1 MQTEGSSVPSQP
13 TDLDIFTTESMD
25 LDDVLEAA
33 FLASDSST
41 SDAELSSHSHAEQA
55 GDRTDVG
62 EMSSR
67 SHVEDLKRWERIPMT
82 AFRRTRESQG
92 VISNDDGTPWSA
104 KSGDGTDFYAVAM
117 MNNNLQ
123 HLLSSPT
130 PGPTQKQP
138 VERTGLAT
146 FSSPTPLGGPGPGA
160 RGVRNFRMLTRDH
173 KYEKE
178 KKEEKKAFRKMVHM
192 KPSLGRTFIS
202 SHQAHHHHR
211 HQHHPNTKSRASSS
225 MQRANFF
232 SSQSTLGNP

>member
-1 MQTEGSSVPSQP
+1 
-13 TDLDIFTTESMD
+13 MD

-33 FLASDSST
+33 FLASDSSI
-41 SDAELSSHSHAEQA
+41 SDAELSSHAEQA

-82 AFRRTRESQG
+82 AFRRTRESRG
-92 VISNDDGTPWSA
+92 SISNDDGTPWSA

-123 HLLSSPT
+123 HILSSPT
-130 PGPTQKQP
+130 PAPSQKQP
-138 VERTGLAT
+138 VGRTGPAT
-146 FSSPTPLGGPGPGA
+146 LSSPTSLGSPGTGA

-178 KKEEKKAFRKMVHM
+178 KKEEKKALRKMAHT
-192 KPSLGRTFIS
+192 KPPLGRTFAS
-202 SHQAHHHHR
+202 NHQAHHHHR
-211 HQHHPNTKSRASSS
+211 HQHHPNTRSRATGS
-225 MQRANFF
+225 MQRTNFF
-232 SSQSTLGNP
+232 NSSLTLGNP